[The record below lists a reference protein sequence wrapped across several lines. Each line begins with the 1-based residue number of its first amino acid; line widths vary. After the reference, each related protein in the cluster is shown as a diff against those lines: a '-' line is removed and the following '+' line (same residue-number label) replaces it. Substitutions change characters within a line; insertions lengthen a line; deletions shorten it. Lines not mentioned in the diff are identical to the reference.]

1 MAGIRALIRA
11 RWSGRLLAAGA
22 AGLLVLQTLIA
33 SVGLGMS
40 AASPFGQQAF
50 DICSAAATDS
60 VNAPAHNNDGTPN
73 SRHPQCLFCL
83 FAAQCASHPATVGDA
98 RAFPAFA
105 VDALAAPPYDALNY
119 HAIHGRLHRTTGD
132 PRGPPSFPI

>member
-11 RWSGRLLAAGA
+11 RWSGGLLAAGA
-22 AGLLVLQTLIA
+22 ACLLVLQTLIA

-60 VNAPAHNNDGTPN
+60 VNAPERKHEGTPN
-73 SRHPQCLFCL
+73 SRHPQCLFCF
-83 FAAQCASHPATVGDA
+83 FAAQCASHPAAVGNA

-105 VDALAAPPYDALNY
+105 VDSVAASPYEALNY
-119 HAIHGRLHRTTGD
+119 RAVHRRHHRTTGD
-132 PRGPPSFPI
+132 PRGPPSFSI